1 MTSSHTAPASAPAST
16 PVSSPAPWL
25 INAVIGVLAMIWGST
40 YFVIRAGLED
50 LPPFTGAGARF
61 ALACLVMAAVA
72 HVLGRRE
79 GGRAPSPTLSV
90 VMGVCN
96 FSVNYAIVYWSET
109 ILPSGLV
116 SVLWAVFP
124 MMMAICAHLF
134 LPGERLGARQW
145 SGFVV
150 GFAGIALLFST
161 DLRAIGPAA
170 IPAGLVLLLSPA
182 ISAVGQ
188 TWVKRDGKDVSSLL
202 LNRNGMVVG
211 AVLLLAAAFLF
222 ERDAPMQWSARAL
235 GSVAYLALAGT
246 VITFGLYFW
255 ALRHAP
261 AYRMSV
267 IAYLTPA
274 LALTLG
280 AVLGSEPVHLHTLG
294 GVALILGGV
303 ALVIIS
309 KPGTGASAARR
320 GRGAGR

>member
-1 MTSSHTAPASAPAST
+1 MTSSNAAAPAAS
-16 PVSSPAPWL
+16 PGPAPWL
-25 INAVIGVLAMIWGST
+25 INTVIAVLALIWGST

-50 LPPFTGAGARF
+50 LPPFTGAGVRF
-61 ALACLVMAAVA
+61 AVACLVMAVVA
-72 HVLGRRE
+72 HFLGRRE
-79 GGRAPSPTLSV
+79 GGRAPSPSLSV
-90 VMGVCN
+90 AMGVCN
-96 FSVNYAIVYWSET
+96 FSVNYGIVYWSET

-116 SVLWAVFP
+116 SVLWAIFP
-124 MMMAICAHLF
+124 MLVAICAHFF
-134 LPGERLGARQW
+134 LPGERLGTRQW
-145 SGFVV
+145 SGFAV
-150 GFAGIALLFST
+150 GFAGIVLLFST

-188 TWVKRDGKDVSSLL
+188 TWVKRTGKDVSSLL

-222 ERDAPMQWSARAL
+222 ERDAPVRWTAQAM
-235 GSVAYLALAGT
+235 GSVAYLALVGT
-246 VITFGLYFW
+246 VVTFGLYFW

-274 LALTLG
+274 LALTVG

-303 ALVIIS
+303 ALVMAN
-309 KPGTGASAARR
+309 GRRR
-320 GRGAGR
+320 GRTGH